1 MRNLPGSGIELVPS
15 ALAGRFVTIEPPGK
29 PRTAFFLKNI
39 PFMVN
44 PEMYNL
50 ENGLSYIFQAKG
62 NILLQSAEPA

>member
-1 MRNLPGSGIELVPS
+1 MSNLPGSGIELVPS

-29 PRTAFFLKNI
+29 PCTAFLKNI

-50 ENGLSYIFQAKG
+50 ENGLSCIFQAKG